1 MQAHPITGR
10 TRLFCAAAILLFAA
24 TIVDGQTV
32 SERRKL
38 VMGSVYRIAK
48 NLIEVKQEEGDIAI
62 VHVTPATT
70 YINSSTQ
77 APAKLKDISTG
88 DQIVIKAVVR
98 NAVDTADQVKF
109 VPALGKM

>member
-1 MQAHPITGR
+1 MRLRAITGR
-10 TRLFCAAAILLFAA
+10 TKLFSAAALMLFAA
-24 TIVDGQTV
+24 ALAVGQSDTE
-32 SERRKL
+32 SRKL

-70 YINSSTQ
+70 YVNSSTQ
-77 APAKLKDISTG
+77 APAKLKDISRG
-88 DQIVIKAVVR
+88 DQIVIKVVVK
-98 NAVDTADQVKF
+98 NAIDTADQVKF